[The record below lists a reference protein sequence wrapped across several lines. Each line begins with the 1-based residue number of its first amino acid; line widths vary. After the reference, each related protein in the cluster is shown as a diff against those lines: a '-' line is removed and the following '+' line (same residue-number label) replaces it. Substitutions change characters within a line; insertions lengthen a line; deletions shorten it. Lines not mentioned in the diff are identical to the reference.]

1 MKPNVMLTIASL
13 VSIVLMTFHY
23 TDDVLREGGMA
34 VHPAA
39 SLIAVLIIFVWLYGT
54 LVLAERRSGYIIM
67 LVGSLM
73 ASGMPVLHMILART
87 VLTNEA
93 ARARGDYFFVWTLLA
108 LGVTGLFCFTLSARG
123 LWLRQWSQPR

>member
-1 MKPNVMLTIASL
+1 MKPNVMLIRTSL
-13 VSIVLMTFHY
+13 LSIVLIMCHF

-39 SLIAVLIIFVWLYGT
+39 DLIAILILFVWLYGT
-54 LVLAERRSGYIIM
+54 LMLAERRSGYIIM
-67 LVGSLM
+67 LVGSLL
-73 ASGMPVLHMILART
+73 AVGMPVLHMTLART

-108 LGVTGLFCFTLSARG
+108 LGVTGLFGLTLSARA
-123 LWLRQWSQPR
+123 LWGADGRKG